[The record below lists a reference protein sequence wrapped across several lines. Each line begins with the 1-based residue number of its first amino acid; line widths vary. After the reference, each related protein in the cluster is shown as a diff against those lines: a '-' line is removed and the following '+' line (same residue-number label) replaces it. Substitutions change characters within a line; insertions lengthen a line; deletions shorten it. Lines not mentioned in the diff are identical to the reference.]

1 VPGLLA
7 GVVTV
12 ACGGGKAVRSDS
24 AGAGKLGWTDPAAG
38 APDLAVSP
46 PFAAPGEQMAYRLSL
61 HRVEVA
67 AFSIVVGGVTEA
79 HGRRVLP
86 VEAGVQSTG
95 IAALVKKVRTE
106 FASWIDID
114 TGRPLLSRVTETA
127 GVDDPSIETS
137 EARYHA
143 ARPGTLPIALIEGE
157 AEKVEE
163 QVVAGATV
171 WDVPSI
177 LLHLRGW
184 KGEVGDELTAEV
196 VRSRYIWRSRLRIA
210 ARESVVTEL
219 GSLPAVRI
227 EGVARRVLRD
237 GTWEPNG
244 ARRNFSV
251 WISDDADRVPVLI
264 VAHTE
269 YGDVRMQLVEYR
281 PGSAPN
287 LAAGR
292 TGAGGGG
299 GGGGGT
305 P

>member
-1 VPGLLA
+1 MVAA
-7 GVVTV
+7 G
-12 ACGGGKAVRSDS
+12 CGGKAVRSDS
-24 AGAGKLGWTDPAAG
+24 AGAGKLAWTDPAAG
-38 APDLAVSP
+38 AADLAATP
-46 PFAAPGEQMAYRLSL
+46 PYAAPGEQMAYRLSL

-67 AFSIVVGGVTEA
+67 AFSIVVGAVTDA

-95 IAALVKKVRTE
+95 VAALVKKVRTE
-106 FASWIDID
+106 FASWIDVA
-114 TGRPLLSRVTETA
+114 TGRPLLSRIVETA
-127 GVDDPSIETS
+127 GANDPTIETS
-137 EARYHA
+137 EARYHEG
-143 ARPGTLPIALIEGE
+143 RPGVLPIALVAGDGTEV
-157 AEKVEE
+157 VED
-163 QVVAGATV
+163 QVVAGVAV

-177 LLHLRGW
+177 LFHLRGW

-210 ARESVVTEL
+210 ARETVVTEL
-219 GSLPAVRI
+219 GSVPAVRI
-227 EGVARRVLRD
+227 EGIARRVLRD
-237 GTWEPNG
+237 GTWEPHG

-251 WISDDADRVPVLI
+251 WISDDADRVPVLM

-287 LAAGR
+287 LAAGGA
-292 TGAGGGG
+292 GAGGTTN

-305 P
+305 L